1 MALYG
6 LSDWSFAFDRA
17 VKRWGACWF
26 QRRTISLS
34 IHHVELHDLA
44 SVEDTVRHE
53 IAHALAGPDHV
64 HDAVWRA
71 IAISV
76 GANPDWREEVE
87 KPPPGRWQANC
98 PNCGHLYHRYRDPQ
112 KSTVPAR
119 GKIWCCKRCGPVLG
133 RLAWREVA
141 SPRGDAAGVAEEQKG
156 TRG

>member
-1 MALYG
+1 M
-6 LSDWSFAFDRA
+6 
-17 VKRWGACWF
+17 VP
-26 QRRTISLS
+26 
-34 IHHVELHDLA
+34 
-44 SVEDTVRHE
+44 DTVQFCSE
-53 IAHALAGPDHV
+53 CGTHV
-64 HDAVWRA
+64 GDERF
-71 IAISV
+71 
-76 GANPDWREEVE
+76 
-87 KPPPGRWQANC
+87 C